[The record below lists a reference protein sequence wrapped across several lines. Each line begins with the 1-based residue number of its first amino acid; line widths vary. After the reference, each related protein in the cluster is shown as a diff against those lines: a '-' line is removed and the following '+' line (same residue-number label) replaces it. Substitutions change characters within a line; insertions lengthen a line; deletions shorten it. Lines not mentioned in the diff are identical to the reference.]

1 MRGQQQHRPVQET
14 PNHLLVS
21 SSRASSFSRCLL
33 NEADGRQAGPP
44 SLFIGVRAATKPEC
58 FYLPGAW
65 LHVNPIDTNTWRA
78 QKADLLRHRWIGYL
92 HFVHKYWE
100 TFASQCFPR
109 LFDRG
114 LVVGTSF
121 EIQNFD
127 LHFDPLSRP
136 DSNSWR
142 MGHWALQELLRAVL
156 HCS

>member
-1 MRGQQQHRPVQET
+1 MRGRRQHSRLQET
-14 PNHLLVS
+14 PNCLLVL
-21 SSRASSFSRCLL
+21 SSRASSFARCLL

-44 SLFIGVRAATKPEC
+44 SRVIGVRAATKPEC
-58 FYLPGAW
+58 LYLPGTW
-65 LHVNPIDTNTWRA
+65 LHVKPVDANTWGA
-78 QKADLLRHRWIGYL
+78 QKANPLRRGWISYL

-100 TFASQCFPR
+100 TFAPQCLPD
-109 LFDRG
+109 LFNCG

-127 LHFDPLSRP
+127 LHREPLSRP

-142 MGHWALQELLRAVL
+142 MGHWALQDLSRAVL